1 MIKLDLLKGKYSEG
15 RYNLP
20 GIKVYNKVTIFRKDS
35 IGLRRDKLIENDRKN
50 GNTSKNVW
58 EVHI

>member
-1 MIKLDLLKGKYSEG
+1 MIKLGLLKGKYSDR

-35 IGLRRDKLIENDRKN
+35 IGLRIDKLIENEK
-50 GNTSKNVW
+50 
-58 EVHI
+58 E